1 MEKKQFQAESK
12 RLLDLMI
19 NSIYTHKEIFL
30 RELISN
36 ASDAIDKLYFASL
49 TDDKIGMKREDFEI
63 KLETNETQR
72 TLKISDNGCGMNAE
86 DMENNLGIIAKS
98 GTLDFKQKN
107 DLGEDVDIIGQF
119 GVGFYS
125 AFMVSSRIVVE
136 SLKYGETQAYR
147 WTSDGLDGY
156 TIEPCEK
163 TSVGTDITL
172 YIRENTEEENYDR
185 FTQEYGVSTLV
196 KKYSDY
202 IRYPIK
208 MDFEREREVEGKE
221 EKERYIETETLNSM
235 IPIWKRSKSEI
246 TKEEYNAFYRNMTM
260 DFTEP
265 ARVLHIKAEG
275 TLTYNA
281 LLYFPAHAPSDYYTR
296 DFRKGLALYSNGVLI
311 MERCEDLLPDYFG
324 FVVGLVDSSDLSL
337 NISREMLQHDRQLK
351 AIAQNLKLKIK
362 NELKKM
368 MQEDRT
374 GYELFWMA
382 FGLQLKYGVY
392 QDYGQNKD
400 FLQDLLMFYSL
411 KEKKLITLKEYT
423 EAMPEEQKYIYYATT
438 VSADRVEQLPQ
449 AEAVQDKGYDIL
461 CLTESVDEFALRVM
475 MQFDEKE
482 FKSIS
487 DGDLGFEQSEDD
499 EEEIKEQQEENEGLL
514 EDVKKALDGKV
525 EEVKLSARL
534 KTHPVCLSAKGNIS
548 IGMERAFNAMP
559 TNQAVHAQHVL
570 EINANHPI
578 FEKLK
583 ELESQPE
590 KLKALA
596 SVLYTQAL
604 LIEGLPIDDPSEY
617 SDAVCKL
624 IAE

>member
-36 ASDAIDKLYFASL
+36 ASDAIDKLYFESL
-49 TDDKIGMKREDFEI
+49 TDDKVGMKRDDFEI
-63 KLETNETQR
+63 KLEANKALR
-72 TLKISDNGCGMNAE
+72 TLKISDNGIGMNAE
-86 DMENNLGIIAKS
+86 EMENNLGVIAKS
-98 GTLDFKQKN
+98 GTLDFKEKN
-107 DLGEDVDIIGQF
+107 DLGDDVDIIGQF

-156 TIEPCEK
+156 TVEPCEK
-163 TSVGTDITL
+163 DGVGTDITL
-172 YIRENTEEENYDR
+172 YIRENTDDENYDR
-185 FTQEYGVSTLV
+185 FVQDYGVSSLV

-208 MDFEREREVEGKE
+208 MDFEREREVEGKD
-221 EKERYIETETLNSM
+221 EKEKYIETETLNSM
-235 IPIWKRSKSEI
+235 IPIWKRNKSEI
-246 TKEEYNAFYRNMTM
+246 TKEEYNTFYRNMTM
-260 DFTEP
+260 DFAEP

-281 LLYFPAHAPSDYYTR
+281 LLYFPSRAPSDYYTR
-296 DFRKGLALYSNGVLI
+296 DFRKGLSLYSNGVLI
-311 MERCEDLLPDYFG
+311 MDRCEDLLPDYFG

-351 AIAQNLKLKIK
+351 AIAQNLKTKIK

-368 MQEDRT
+368 MEEDRM
-374 GYELFWMA
+374 GYEIFYMA

-400 FLQDLLMFYSL
+400 FLKDLIMFYSL
-411 KEKKLITLKEYT
+411 REKKMVTLKEYFD
-423 EAMPEEQKYIYYATT
+423 AMSEDQKYIYYATT

-449 AEAVQDKGYDIL
+449 AEVVQDKGYDIL
-461 CLTESVDEFALRVM
+461 CLTESVDEFAVRTLM
-475 MQFDEKE
+475 DFEGKE

-487 DGDLGFEQSEDD
+487 DGDLGFEQD
-499 EEEIKEQQEENEGLL
+499 EEEKEEIKEQQEENEGLFNDIKEAL
-514 EDVKKALDGKV
+514 EGKV
-525 EEVKLSARL
+525 EEVKLSSRL
-534 KTHPVCLSAKGNIS
+534 KTHPVCLSAKGNIT
-548 IGMERAFNAMP
+548 IGMERAFAAMP
-559 TNQAVHAQHVL
+559 TDQSVHAEHVL
-570 EINANHPI
+570 EINPNHPI
-578 FEKLK
+578 FDKLK
-583 ELESQPE
+583 ELESQPD

-596 SVLYTQAL
+596 NVLYTQAL

-617 SDAVCKL
+617 SNAVCTL